1 MKKRDLVVR
10 LAIMG
15 VMVVAIGIVFL
26 VEIGI
31 ATLFD
36 MKFEGLSYLDYMREF
51 YSIPQ
56 NFTLA
61 FMIVVII
68 FIVISE
74 TIYRKLIKE

>member
-1 MKKRDLVVR
+1 MKKELVIR
-10 LAIMG
+10 FAIMG
-15 VMVVAIGIVFL
+15 VMLVAFGIVFF

-36 MKFEGLSYLDYMREF
+36 MTFEGLSYLEYMREF
-51 YSIPQ
+51 CTIPR

-61 FMIVVII
+61 FMIVVVI

-74 TIYRKLIKE
+74 TIYRKLVKE